1 MDEEVKFAIDS
12 AKDQMDH
19 AIKHLETELQKIR
32 AGKASPMMLDS
43 VVVPYYGTNQPLK
56 NVANVNTSD
65 ARTLVIQPF
74 EKAMLQEIEK
84 AIINANLGLTPAN
97 DGSLLR
103 INVPPLTEERRKDLV
118 KQSRAELEH
127 CKVSIR
133 TARKEANDYI
143 KSLVKDGLSE
153 DLGKDAEANV
163 QELTDSYT
171 AKADKHLE
179 TKEKEIMT
187 V

>member
-12 AKDQMDH
+12 AKEQMEG
-19 AIKHLETELQKIR
+19 AIKHLEVELQKVR

-65 ARTLVIQPF
+65 ARTLVVQPF
-74 EKAMLQEIEK
+74 EKAMLPEIEK

-97 DGSLLR
+97 DGTLIR

-133 TARKEANDYI
+133 SARKEANDYI
-143 KSLVKDGLSE
+143 KDLVKGGLSE
-153 DLGKDAEANV
+153 DLGKDAEATV
-163 QELTDSYT
+163 QELTDNYS
-171 AKADKHLE
+171 AKADRHLE

>member
-12 AKDQMDH
+12 AKEQMEG
-19 AIKHLETELQKIR
+19 AIKHLEVELQKVR

-43 VVVPYYGTNQPLK
+43 VVVAYYGTNQPLK

-65 ARTLVIQPF
+65 ARTLVVQPF
-74 EKAMLQEIEK
+74 EKQMLQDIEK
-84 AIINANLGLTPAN
+84 AIIDANLGLTPAN
-97 DGSLLR
+97 DGNLIR
-103 INVPPLTEERRKDLV
+103 INVPPLTEERRKELV
-118 KQSRAELEH
+118 KQSRTELEH

-143 KSLVKDGLSE
+143 KDLVKKGLSE
-153 DLGKDAEANV
+153 DLGKDAENDV
-163 QELTDSYT
+163 QELTNTYT
-171 AKADKHLE
+171 TKADRHLE
-179 TKEKEIMT
+179 RKESEIMT

>member
-12 AKDQMDH
+12 AREQMEQ
-19 AIKHLETELQKIR
+19 AIKHLEAELKKIR

-56 NVANVNTSD
+56 NVANVNTTD
-65 ARTLVIQPF
+65 ARTIVVQPF
-74 EKAMLQEIEK
+74 EKPMLQEIEK
-84 AIINANLGLTPAN
+84 AIVNASLGLTPMN
-97 DGSLLR
+97 DGSLIR
-103 INVPPLTEERRKDLV
+103 INVPALTEERRKDLV
-118 KQSRAELEH
+118 KQSRAEMEH

-133 TARKEANDYI
+133 TARKEANDYV
-143 KSLVKDGLSE
+143 KGLVKDGLSE
-153 DLGKDAEANV
+153 DLGKDAEAQV

-171 AKADKHLE
+171 KKAENHLDV
-179 TKEKEIMT
+179 KEKEIMT